1 MIYSYKWIYFTPCA
15 SAYISRKEGGDPMAG
30 NVMSVACNQ
39 LNAIYGISMGTSNK
53 YDLHKKSELRS
64 TYYNIL
70 KSNKESPLYKIK
82 GGSNV
87 RKFAIDIKEQAHT
100 IKNVVASMSENG
112 AGIESAFTK
121 RIATSNDPDV
131 VTAEY
136 IGNDGDVLT
145 SDSSGFHLEV
155 RQLATPQINTGHFLR
170 RAGHDFKPG
179 SYGFDLNTNTASY
192 EFQFNVNDDD
202 TNEEV
207 LNKLRKL
214 INNANIGLQ
223 AELLSDPQGTE
234 KALQVES
241 RQTGLKDGESVLF
254 EIISHSDKGSK
265 DAMHLLGIDEVSS
278 PAENSSFLLNG
289 TEHSSY
295 SNTFTVN
302 NMFSVTLNGV
312 SLPGQAATIGFKP
325 STDAVADDIERLA
338 NAYNGIVN
346 TANRYADAQES
357 NGTLLGDVSKL
368 ARRFSSDFSV
378 IGLTIE
384 EDSSLSIDR
393 EALTDAITG
402 SDVAHTFDVLNKF
415 RDALDH
421 KADQASIDPMNY
433 VSKIMVAYKHPDPN
447 KNFAAP
453 YISSMYAGMIVDRIC

>member
-1 MIYSYKWIYFTPCA
+1 
-15 SAYISRKEGGDPMAG
+15 MAG

-39 LNAIYGISMGTSNK
+39 LNAVYGISMGTSNK
-53 YDLHKKSELRS
+53 YDLHKRSELRS

-87 RKFAIDIKEQAHT
+87 RRFAIDIKEQAHI

-112 AGIESAFTK
+112 EGIESAFTK
-121 RIATSNDPDV
+121 RIATSDEPDI

-136 IGNDGDVLT
+136 IGNDSDVLT
-145 SDSSGFHLEV
+145 SDSSGFTLEV

-170 RAGHDFKPG
+170 RSGHDFTPG
-179 SYGFDLNTNTASY
+179 SYGFDLNTNKTSY

-207 LNKLRKL
+207 LHKLRKL

-223 AELLSDPQGTE
+223 AELVSDSRQTE

-241 RQTGLKDGESVLF
+241 RQTGLRDGERALF
-254 EIISHSDKGSK
+254 EIIPHDDKGSK
-265 DAMHLLGIDEVSS
+265 DAMQLLGIDEISS

-312 SLPGQAATIGFKP
+312 SLPDQAATIGFKP
-325 STDAVADDIERLA
+325 STDAVADNIERLA
-338 NAYNGIVN
+338 SAYNGIVN
-346 TANRYADAQES
+346 TANQYSDAKES
-357 NGTLLGDVSKL
+357 NGTLLHDMNKL
-368 ARRFSSDFSV
+368 ARRFSTDFSG
-378 IGLTIE
+378 IGLSIG

-393 EALTDAITG
+393 EALTDAITNG
-402 SDVAHTFDVLNKF
+402 DVAHTFDVLNKF
-415 RDALDH
+415 RDALGR
-421 KADQASIDPMNY
+421 KADQASIDPMHY
-433 VSKIMVAYKHPDPN
+433 VSKIMVAYKHPNPN
-447 KNFAAP
+447 KNFATP
-453 YISSMYAGMIVDRIC
+453 YISSLYAGMIVNRIC